1 MKKGVVIFLFIAVV
15 IGSFGS
21 YLLVKQDFE
30 RVKKVKNIENNYD
43 ADFEYEIE
51 DISYSDKYVIIRGWL
66 AEINNM
72 NEYINRSILL
82 KDESGNII
90 SIKTEAEERKDLE
103 GKNTVET
110 NYNKCGLIGRVNN
123 NKLIKGEKYTVGFM
137 IISQDKK
144 KNIIFTDKIIE
155 IS

>member
-1 MKKGVVIFLFIAVV
+1 MKKGIVILLFVAVV

-21 YLLVKQDFE
+21 YFLIKQDFE
-30 RVKKVKNIENNYD
+30 RVKEVKNIEQNYD

-51 DISYSDKYVIIRGWL
+51 EISYSDKDVIIRGWI
-66 AEINNM
+66 AEINNI
-72 NEYINRSILL
+72 NRYINRNILL

-90 SIKTEAEERKDLE
+90 AIKTEAEERKDLE
-103 GKNTVET
+103 VRNTDKT
-110 NYNKCGLIGRVNN
+110 NYSKCGLIGRVNKD
-123 NKLIKGEKYTVGFM
+123 KLTKGEKYQVGFM
-137 IISQDKK
+137 IVSQDKK

>member
-1 MKKGVVIFLFIAVV
+1 MKKGIVILIFVAVV

-21 YLLVKQDFE
+21 YFLIKQDFE
-30 RVKKVKNIENNYD
+30 RVKEVKDIENNYD
-43 ADFEYEIE
+43 VDFEYEIE
-51 DISYSDKYVIIRGWL
+51 DISYSDKDVIIKGWL
-66 AEINNM
+66 TEINSM
-72 NEYINRSILL
+72 NQYINRNILL

-90 SIKTEAEERKDLE
+90 SIKTESEERKDLE

-123 NKLIKGEKYTVGFM
+123 NKLTKGEKYQVGFM
-137 IISQDKK
+137 IVSQDEKE
-144 KNIIFTDKIIE
+144 NMIFTDKIIE